1 MHRLVC
7 YQKRTYGSAYQLSA
21 VENHGLVS
29 PAAWKVTDGNERLV
43 LQLQGPGKSFNTLRA
58 FSAYDFG
65 RSSNA
70 DRDDCEQ
77 RNQHRHCSL
86 ALALAAR

>member
-7 YQKRTYGSAYQLSA
+7 YQKRTYGSAYQLGA

-43 LQLQGPGKSFNTLRA
+43 LQLLGPGKSFSTLRA
-58 FSAYDFG
+58 FQLTISAEAPTQIEMTANSATSTDIV
-65 RSSNA
+65 
-70 DRDDCEQ
+70 
-77 RNQHRHCSL
+77 H
-86 ALALAAR
+86 